1 MHRFV
6 LLGFVSWLFGSGCQE
21 EEAERPPPYPECPP
35 SEPGC
40 EFHPGPNAGY
50 GSAGAAAEGGTAGTA
65 GEGGAGEGGAAAG
78 APPLSVDIE
87 GSVSEYVNAA
97 FKLTSSYAR
106 KAVVESEGIEQNTVS
121 ESFEGTGTFLLR
133 EVRNQEPIWLSVRPD
148 PDTEREFRTL
158 HPLLDLSKPVVL
170 PIVGRALIEQLVF
183 GLLPT
188 VPEVISERAHAVL
201 FFRDQEGHPLSGVA
215 AELPE
220 AGVIAYSRSGG
231 WSDQS
236 GVTTDLSGLVVLG
249 NIAARAYP
257 GNDVRIDFSGANEGF
272 ADIRVAAG
280 AVTVV
285 DLVAR

>member
-1 MHRFV
+1 MRRFV
-6 LLGFVSWLFGSGCQE
+6 LLGVLSWSLASGCQE

-35 SEPGC
+35 SNPAC
-40 EFHPGPNAGY
+40 PFHPPLDGSL
-50 GSAGAAAEGGTAGTA
+50 GSAGSPGEGGTAGTV

-87 GSVSEYVNAA
+87 GSVSEYANAG
-97 FKLTSSYAR
+97 FKLTSAYTR
-106 KAVVESEGIEQNTVS
+106 NAVVESEGFERGTVRA
-121 ESFEGTGTFLLR
+121 SFEGTGTFLLR
-133 EVRNQEPIWLSVRPD
+133 DVRNQEPIWLSVRPD
-148 PDTEREFRTL
+148 PETERELRTL
-158 HPLLDLSKPVVL
+158 HPVLDLSKPVLV

-188 VPEVISERAHAVL
+188 APAVLSERAQAVL
-201 FFRDQEGHPLSGVA
+201 FFRDPEGRPLSGIV
-215 AELPE
+215 AELAE

-231 WSDQS
+231 WSDQH
-236 GVTTDLSGLVVLG
+236 GTTTDLSGLVVLG

-257 GNDVRIDFSGANEGF
+257 GNDVRIDFSGAEEGF

-285 DLVAR
+285 ELIAR